1 MRNEI
6 RSNKKILLSIWL
18 FLLCIVK
25 GEWLLAQ
32 KPEMYYGDLD
42 IPTRPYAKDPYVI
55 FSRKILDVIFGA
67 RRAI

>member
-6 RSNKKILLSIWL
+6 RLSKKIRLNFLF
-18 FLLCIVK
+18 FLLFIVK